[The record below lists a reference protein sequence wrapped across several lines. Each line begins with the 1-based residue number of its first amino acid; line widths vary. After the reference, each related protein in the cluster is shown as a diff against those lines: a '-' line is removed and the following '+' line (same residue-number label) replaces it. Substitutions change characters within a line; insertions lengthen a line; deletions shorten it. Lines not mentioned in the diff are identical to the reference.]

1 MRRRS
6 HPRRLTRRSAATLV
20 IAITLVAGVLA
31 ISGCGISEDQERSL
45 GASDAAQIDT
55 TLPLIHDSVIT
66 QYVAAL
72 GSSMAK
78 LTSRGDLDWRFAVV
92 NSSEVNA
99 FALPGGFIYV
109 NRGAIEQ
116 ADREDEL
123 AGIIG
128 HEIGHVVRRHSVQQ
142 LQKREKGEVALV
154 MLCTLTRACRT
165 VGGQVAIDVGANAL
179 AAHYSQ
185 HDEAEADS
193 EGVMNTRRAGIDPEG
208 LPSFFEKLLE
218 MQKQQPTA
226 VGAFFSTH
234 PTDASRVAATRRQ
247 IASLPPTPGAT
258 LRRDSAAFT
267 RYKSVFALYPRR
279 HRHRKPI
286 RTKLVRLAGFGSG
299 DSSSTIAFELWLNT
313 YLVDDLA
320 DAERHACRLLGV
332 TPLGPGVHRPAK
344 RDRAVVEPD
353 LNVDGMID
361 APPNRL
367 TDR

>member
-1 MRRRS
+1 MSRRS
-6 HPRRLTRRSAATLV
+6 HHRGPTGHRSAVARLTAIGAA
-20 IAITLVAGVLA
+20 AGVLA
-31 ISGCGISEDQERSL
+31 IMACGVSEDEERSL
-45 GASDAAQIDT
+45 GASDAAQIDS
-55 TLPLIHDSVIT
+55 TLPLIHDTLIT
-66 QYVAAL
+66 QYVATL
-72 GSSMAK
+72 GRSMAK

-123 AGIIG
+123 AGIVG

-142 LQKREKGEVALV
+142 LEKREKGEVALV
-154 MLCTLTRACRT
+154 LLCTLTRACRT
-165 VGGQVAIDVGANAL
+165 PGGQVAVDVGANAL

-226 VGAFFSTH
+226 VEAFFSTH

-247 IASLPPTPGAT
+247 IASLAPTAAT
-258 LRRDSAAFT
+258 LRRDSPTFHAIQE
-267 RYKSVFALYPRR
+267 RVRALPA
-279 HRHRKPI
+279 PPPPSQ
-286 RTKLVRLAGFGSG
+286 AGSG
-299 DSSSTIAFELWLNT
+299 
-313 YLVDDLA
+313 
-320 DAERHACRLLGV
+320 
-332 TPLGPGVHRPAK
+332 
-344 RDRAVVEPD
+344 RA
-353 LNVDGMID
+353 
-361 APPNRL
+361 R
-367 TDR
+367 